1 MAVYFKNSYK
11 SDGAVLPLSVKNV
24 GFQQCTPGY
33 RWGAGVRDHYLIHYV
48 VSGRGTFTA
57 AGRAFPVRAGEVL
70 DTQAY
75 RLFIAQRGY
84 THALDHAVR
93 LLSLCDRSENEV
105 RRRLLDSGYPAAC
118 VDRVIEK
125 LYEAELLDD
134 EAYAQRWAQSRAHKH
149 GRARIEREL
158 TRRGVSREVA
168 QSAVSELSDEEQLA
182 DAVRLT
188 GKFLA
193 RTQGDF
199 NRSLYNRTLAM
210 LARHGY
216 DADIA
221 RRALQIIAEGKDET
235 PDDGDDAE

>member
-1 MAVYFKNSYK
+1 MIDYK
-11 SDGAVLPLSVKNV
+11 D
-24 GFQQCTPGY
+24 
-33 RWGAGVRDHYLIHYV
+33 I
-48 VSGRGTFTA
+48 GTRIRA
-57 AGRAFPVRAGEVL
+57 ARLHRKM
-70 DTQAY
+70 TQ
-75 RLFIAQRGY
+75 
-84 THALDHAVR
+84 
-93 LLSLCDRSENEV
+93 
-105 RRRLLDSGYPAAC
+105 
-118 VDRVIEK
+118 
-125 LYEAELLDD
+125 
-134 EAYAQRWAQSRAHKH
+134 
-149 GRARIEREL
+149 
-158 TRRGVSREVA
+158 
-168 QSAVSELSDEEQLA
+168 EQLA

>member
-1 MAVYFKNSYK
+1 MEWSSSKISSGVY
-11 SDGAVLPLSVKNV
+11 
-24 GFQQCTPGY
+24 
-33 RWGAGVRDHYLIHYV
+33 
-48 VSGRGTFTA
+48 
-57 AGRAFPVRAGEVL
+57 
-70 DTQAY
+70 
-75 RLFIAQRGY
+75 
-84 THALDHAVR
+84 
-93 LLSLCDRSENEV
+93 RSESEV

-149 GRARIEREL
+149 GRGRIEREL

>member
-1 MAVYFKNSYK
+1 MIERVLEIKK
-11 SDGAVLPLSVKNV
+11 TRGCAVLQLESGVLRVPLSLL
-24 GFQQCTPGY
+24 
-33 RWGAGVRDHYLIHYV
+33 RER
-48 VSGRGTFTA
+48 
-57 AGRAFPVRAGEVL
+57 PVRAGEAL

-75 RLFIAQRGY
+75 RLFIVQRGY

-105 RRRLLDSGYPAAC
+105 RRRLLDIGYPAAC

-125 LYEAELLDD
+125 LYDAELLDD

-149 GRARIEREL
+149 GRSRIEREL

-221 RRALQIIAEGKDET
+221 RRALQIIAEGKDESAA
-235 PDDGDDAE
+235 DDETEQD

>member
-1 MAVYFKNSYK
+1 MAERILEIKKTRGCALIQTENGSLRV
-11 SDGAVLPLSVKNV
+11 PLSLL
-24 GFQQCTPGY
+24 
-33 RWGAGVRDHYLIHYV
+33 RER
-48 VSGRGTFTA
+48 
-57 AGRAFPVRAGEVL
+57 PVRTGEML
-70 DTQAY
+70 DLQAY
-75 RLFIAQRGY
+75 RLFIGERGY
-84 THALDHAVR
+84 PHALDHAVR

-105 RRRLLDSGYPAAC
+105 RHRLMDVGYPADC

-134 EAYAQRWAQSRAHKH
+134 AAYAQRWAQSRAHKH
-149 GRARIEREL
+149 GRNRIEREL
-158 TRRGVSREVA
+158 THRGISRELA

-199 NRSLYNRTLAM
+199 DRSLYNRTLAM

-221 RRALQIIAEGKDET
+221 RRALQVIAEGRDEENQ
-235 PDDGDDAE
+235 D

>member
-1 MAVYFKNSYK
+1 MAKGKGGFTVERAEQIARPVLEQLKLTLWDVRFEKEGSVWYLRYFLDKEGGVTIDDCEAFSR
-11 SDGAVLPLSVKNV
+11 AVDP
-24 GFQQCTPGY
+24 
-33 RWGAGVRDHYLIHYV
+33 
-48 VSGRGTFTA
+48 
-57 AGRAFPVRAGEVL
+57 
-70 DTQAY
+70 
-75 RLFIAQRGY
+75 
-84 THALDHAVR
+84 
-93 LLSLCDRSENEV
+93 
-105 RRRLLDSGYPAAC
+105 LLDEADP
-118 VDRVIEK
+118 IE
-125 LYEAELLDD
+125 
-134 EAYAQRWAQSRAHKH
+134 QSYTLEVSSP
-149 GRARIEREL
+149 GVEREL

>member
-1 MAVYFKNSYK
+1 MIERVLEIKKAR
-11 SDGAVLPLSVKNV
+11 GCAVLQLESGVLRVPLSLL
-24 GFQQCTPGY
+24 
-33 RWGAGVRDHYLIHYV
+33 RER
-48 VSGRGTFTA
+48 
-57 AGRAFPVRAGEVL
+57 PVRAGEVL

-149 GRARIEREL
+149 GRGRIEREL

-199 NRSLYNRTLAM
+199 NRSLYSARWRCWRATAM
-210 LARHGY
+210 TRISPGAPCKSS
-216 DADIA
+216 
-221 RRALQIIAEGKDET
+221 RRARMKRLTTGTMRNKSF
-235 PDDGDDAE
+235 

>member
-1 MAVYFKNSYK
+1 MIERVLEIKKAR
-11 SDGAVLPLSVKNV
+11 GCAVLQLESGVLRVPLSLL
-24 GFQQCTPGY
+24 
-33 RWGAGVRDHYLIHYV
+33 RER
-48 VSGRGTFTA
+48 
-57 AGRAFPVRAGEVL
+57 PVRAGEVL

-105 RRRLLDSGYPAAC
+105 RRRLLDSGYPAA
-118 VDRVIEK
+118 
-125 LYEAELLDD
+125 
-134 EAYAQRWAQSRAHKH
+134 YAQRWAQSRAHKH
-149 GRARIEREL
+149 GRGRIEREL

>member
-1 MAVYFKNSYK
+1 MIERVLEIKK
-11 SDGAVLPLSVKNV
+11 TRGCAVLQLESGVLRVPLSLL
-24 GFQQCTPGY
+24 
-33 RWGAGVRDHYLIHYV
+33 RER
-48 VSGRGTFTA
+48 
-57 AGRAFPVRAGEVL
+57 PVRAGEVL

-149 GRARIEREL
+149 GRGRIERGQPRGGAKRRIRII
-158 TRRGVSREVA
+158 RRG
-168 QSAVSELSDEEQLA
+168 AV
-182 DAVRLT
+182 
-188 GKFLA
+188 G
-193 RTQGDF
+193 
-199 NRSLYNRTLAM
+199 
-210 LARHGY
+210 
-216 DADIA
+216 
-221 RRALQIIAEGKDET
+221 
-235 PDDGDDAE
+235 

>member
-1 MAVYFKNSYK
+1 MIERVLEIKKAR
-11 SDGAVLPLSVKNV
+11 GCAVLQLESGVLRVPLSLL
-24 GFQQCTPGY
+24 
-33 RWGAGVRDHYLIHYV
+33 RER
-48 VSGRGTFTA
+48 
-57 AGRAFPVRAGEVL
+57 PVRAGEVL

-149 GRARIEREL
+149 GRSRIEREL

-199 NRSLYNRTLAM
+199 NRSLYDRTLAM

-221 RRALQIIAEGKDET
+221 RRALQIIAEGKDESAA
-235 PDDGDDAE
+235 DDETELD

>member
-1 MAVYFKNSYK
+1 MIERVLEIKKAR
-11 SDGAVLPLSVKNV
+11 GCAVLQLESGVLRVPLSLL
-24 GFQQCTPGY
+24 
-33 RWGAGVRDHYLIHYV
+33 RER
-48 VSGRGTFTA
+48 
-57 AGRAFPVRAGEVL
+57 PVRAGEVL

-134 EAYAQRWAQSRAHKH
+134 EAYA
-149 GRARIEREL
+149 IEREL

-235 PDDGDDAE
+235 PDDGDDADQE

>member
-1 MAVYFKNSYK
+1 MPERILEIKKTRGCALIQTENDSLRV
-11 SDGAVLPLSVKNV
+11 PLSLL
-24 GFQQCTPGY
+24 
-33 RWGAGVRDHYLIHYV
+33 RER
-48 VSGRGTFTA
+48 
-57 AGRAFPVRAGEVL
+57 PVHTGEML
-70 DTQAY
+70 DLQAY
-75 RLFIAQRGY
+75 RLFIAERGY

-105 RRRLLDSGYPAAC
+105 RHRLMDVGYPGDC

-134 EAYAQRWAQSRAHKH
+134 AAYAQRWAQSRAHKH
-149 GRARIEREL
+149 GRNRIEREL
-158 TRRGVSREVA
+158 THRGISRELA
-168 QSAVSELSDEEQLA
+168 QDAVSELSDEEQLA

-199 NRSLYNRTLAM
+199 DRSLYNRTLAM

-221 RRALQIIAEGKDET
+221 RRALQVIAEGRDEENQ
-235 PDDGDDAE
+235 D

>member
-1 MAVYFKNSYK
+1 MIERVLEIKKAR
-11 SDGAVLPLSVKNV
+11 GCAVLQLESGVLRVPLSLL
-24 GFQQCTPGY
+24 
-33 RWGAGVRDHYLIHYV
+33 RER
-48 VSGRGTFTA
+48 
-57 AGRAFPVRAGEVL
+57 PVRAGEVL

-75 RLFIAQRGY
+75 RLFIAQRG
-84 THALDHAVR
+84 
-93 LLSLCDRSENEV
+93 
-105 RRRLLDSGYPAAC
+105 
-118 VDRVIEK
+118 
-125 LYEAELLDD
+125 
-134 EAYAQRWAQSRAHKH
+134 AQSRAHKH
-149 GRARIEREL
+149 GRGRIEREL